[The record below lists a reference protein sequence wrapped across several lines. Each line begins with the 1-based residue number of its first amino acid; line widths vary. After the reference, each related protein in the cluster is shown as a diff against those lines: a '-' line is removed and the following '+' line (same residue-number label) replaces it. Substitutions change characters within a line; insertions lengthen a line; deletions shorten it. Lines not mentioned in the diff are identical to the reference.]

1 MFHVNSVS
9 NRPITQFFQA
19 QPELG
24 PEQEAAQQQIPEKS
38 AVPTPAE
45 VYKCYR
51 AEKGFLVLDHV
62 YVVSER
68 CK

>member
-1 MFHVNSVS
+1 MCHVNSVR
-9 NRPITQFFQA
+9 NRPVTQFIQA
-19 QPELG
+19 QPEVALD
-24 PEQEAAQQQIPEKS
+24 QEAGQQQIPEKS
-38 AVPTPAE
+38 AHLAPME

-62 YVVSER
+62 YVVPER

>member
-1 MFHVNSVS
+1 MHHVNLVR
-9 NRPITQFFQA
+9 NDPLYPVFQA
-19 QPELG
+19 QPQVS
-24 PEQEAAQQQIPEKS
+24 PNQEARQKQIPEKS

-62 YVVSER
+62 YVVAER